1 MIAID
6 RMRLTQAAA
15 IAAACVLLAGCPG
28 VTTQSNSPVAAP
40 TSTAPAATAT
50 STSPTSSTTTS
61 TPSTSSTTSTPPT
74 GSTTT
79 SAPPVT
85 GSATLSWTAPAV
97 NTDGSI
103 LNDLAG
109 YYVEY
114 GNSASALTQTVDIT
128 GAANTNTTIN
138 NLSAGTYYFAVV
150 AYSSLGTES
159 APSPTVSKTI

>member
-40 TSTAPAATAT
+40 ASTAPAAAM
-50 STSPTSSTTTS
+50 TTS
-61 TPSTSSTTSTPPT
+61 T
-74 GSTTT
+74 
-79 SAPPVT
+79 PVT
-85 GSATLSWTAPAV
+85 GSATLSWTAPTL

-114 GNSASALTQTVDIT
+114 GNSASALTQTVTVT
-128 GAANTNTTIN
+128 GATNTSTTISK
-138 NLSAGTYYFAVV
+138 LSAGTYYFAVV
-150 AYSSLGTES
+150 AYSSQGTQS